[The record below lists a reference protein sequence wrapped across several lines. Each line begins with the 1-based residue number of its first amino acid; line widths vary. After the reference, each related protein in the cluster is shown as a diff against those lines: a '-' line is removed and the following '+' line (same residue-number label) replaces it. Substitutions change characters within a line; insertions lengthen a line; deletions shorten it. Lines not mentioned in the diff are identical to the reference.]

1 MAVISGYLWVIV
13 IPLLAWISR
22 IFFDLLRKRIERT
35 PSHFIS
41 KTQSL
46 LSNGLSTGRASIGL
60 TEVGKSSRDP
70 FCASAVSK
78 LILGNFRFTCSFV
91 LPLKTDSGIVVV
103 MSSVEQYS
111 SFVLIMSHCFSESF
125 SLTRWKDPFSFFP

>member
-13 IPLLAWISR
+13 IPLLARISR

-35 PSHFIS
+35 PCHFIS

-46 LSNGLSTGRASIGL
+46 LSNGLSTGRASIGR

-70 FCASAVSK
+70 FCTSGDSK

-91 LPLKTDSGIVVV
+91 LSLKTGSGVVV
-103 MSSVEQYS
+103 ATAY
-111 SFVLIMSHCFSESF
+111 
-125 SLTRWKDPFSFFP
+125 